1 MVFVLCGISF
11 WSIAVIPTANEW
23 EASNCIPL
31 WPEEHPLSTCADLCL
46 QRLRDKNMI
55 EEAEQ
60 ENAPDER

>member
-1 MVFVLCGISF
+1 M
-11 WSIAVIPTANEW
+11 IATANEW
-23 EASNCIPL
+23 EASNIIPL